1 MRTWYPRFRGKK
13 TARGE
18 KLHILGML
26 RAQRRHIS
34 FHTPGHKRGGADITE
49 LSYSDNLASPAGV
62 IAEAQADLARITGA
76 AQSFLLTD
84 GSTSGVHAML
94 HALASRGIRRV
105 ACPERSHRSVAT
117 GCELAGLVRGPV
129 FCGTAAGIPLQ
140 PTAKDA
146 ETALSQADALLVT
159 SPDYYGNFPDLAA
172 LRALCDRENKPLV
185 IDGAHGAH
193 LHGTPL
199 YAGRYADMWVD
210 GVHKSLPALTQGAL
224 VSAGSGWTD
233 ALASS
238 VGYFRTTSPSY
249 PIMASVEYAVKYP
262 RNAALEEAAQALKA
276 RIGAYPNAD
285 WSKLLLPFGDRA
297 DAAQAAL
304 ERQGIY
310 PEFNDGNYLMFYLS
324 PATTRGELKTLE
336 RALRRLPR
344 GTLRTLQ
351 AERGEIPLGAR
362 IVALPPAEAEGRVC
376 AADCGL
382 FPPCIPLILRGERV
396 GAAQAALLQRAGG
409 TFGLQ
414 EGKIPV
420 FEEA

>member
-1 MRTWYPRFRGKK
+1 MQTWYPRFLGKK

-117 GCELAGLVRGPV
+117 GCELAGLVRVSV
-129 FCGTAAGIPLQ
+129 FCGTAA
-140 PTAKDA
+140 
-146 ETALSQADALLVT
+146 
-159 SPDYYGNFPDLAA
+159 
-172 LRALCDRENKPLV
+172 
-185 IDGAHGAH
+185 
-193 LHGTPL
+193 
-199 YAGRYADMWVD
+199 
-210 GVHKSLPALTQGAL
+210 
-224 VSAGSGWTD
+224 
-233 ALASS
+233 
-238 VGYFRTTSPSY
+238 
-249 PIMASVEYAVKYP
+249 
-262 RNAALEEAAQALKA
+262 QALKS

-362 IVALPPAEAEGRVC
+362 IVVLPPAEAEGRVC

-409 TFGLQ
+409 TFGLR